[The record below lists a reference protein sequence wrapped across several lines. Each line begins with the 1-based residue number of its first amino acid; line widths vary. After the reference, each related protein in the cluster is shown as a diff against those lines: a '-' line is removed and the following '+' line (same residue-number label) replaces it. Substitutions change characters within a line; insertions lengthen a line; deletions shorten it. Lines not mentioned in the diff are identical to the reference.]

1 VALKDGILSSNPAR
15 MDDAMKYVGDHAI
28 VKSHAE
34 VVDIWNKSTPATT
47 VAVAPGSTGPAAI
60 TYQGRQIPNS
70 FDEIVNPKHTVL
82 LVHEMLND
90 FISPGGGYDKAGRR
104 YDPARMATIVPPIQK
119 LLAAAR
125 AKNVRVVYVR
135 YTSLPDGVTSSD
147 PDLQRSA
154 NAPRPGAAG
163 PLTVDGTW
171 GWEVVD
177 DVSPPPATWSSE
189 IPSRCVLR
197 HHPRAGSASG
207 TTSRPSSWSAS
218 AVKFGVVPTLMHAEN
233 WGSSTVA
240 IQDGFSPEQPG
251 ANGRRD
257 ALHHRSRDGEAA
269 SGSARGV
276 GQHSAQPASGAGK
289 TVT

>member
-1 VALKDGILSSNPAR
+1 
-15 MDDAMKYVGDHAI
+15 MKYVGDHAI
-28 VKSHAE
+28 VRSHAE
-34 VVDIWNKSTPATT
+34 VVDIWNRSTPAAT
-47 VAVAPGSTGPAAI
+47 VVVAPGSTGPAAI

-125 AKNVRVVYVR
+125 AKKVRVVYVR

-154 NAPRPGAAG
+154 NSTRPGATG

-177 DVSPPPATWSSE
+177 DVKPAAGDV
-189 IPSRCVLR
+189 VLR
-197 HHPRAGSASG
+197 KYRPDAFFG
-207 TTSRPSSWSAS
+207 TILEQVLRWNNIKT
-218 AVKFGVVPTLMHAEN
+218 VVMVGIGGEVGVVPTLMHAEN
-233 WGSSTVA
+233 LGLFTVA
-240 IQDGFSPEQPG
+240 IQDGILSSNPARME
-251 ANGRRD
+251 D
-257 ALHHRSRDGEAA
+257 AMRFITDHATVKPHQEVLAA
-269 SGSARGV
+269 WDKYP
-276 GQHSAQPASGAGK
+276 AQSASGAGK
-289 TVT
+289 Q